1 MGCEGGATWGF
12 MKRRGRGGIRRAGL
26 RLNQVLQQVIERR
39 LDPWPLVA
47 DLVIERLR
55 AHGVPTSPD
64 DRRAVEKAL
73 RNSRFDTL
81 RLKGRRSGIKPVT
94 VTLTEAD
101 SDAIAALI
109 HKRAIE
115 PLPSV
120 IRATLEKTAPAFLSM
135 IRRTYPVAI
144 RADERR
150 YRRQEA
156 SIARAWR
163 VPLGSLALLIDLAC
177 RMMRTIDD
185 YGAEHPATQPKL
197 LHVLARLHIR
207 SVHVAREILTLLR
220 CGYPD
225 AAMARWRTLHELATV
240 MCLLSDHGEECA
252 VCYLDHQAVQEF
264 EDAKRYQEAAEGL
277 GRRQLSAVRYAK
289 LRAAR
294 DAVVSRPGTA
304 FRYDYGWAAT
314 SLNSKRPTFAAIEK
328 AVGRSHLRPYYR
340 LASDNLHAGIMGA
353 LYKLGTIQPG
363 KLLLEPTPVGLEEPG
378 QNTALTLAL
387 VLAQLLRVCPAL
399 DALVIARTA
408 LSVAD
413 EAVEQF
419 VSVGQA
425 LEVTTEGSWRRRKRR
440 SRQSRP

>member
-1 MGCEGGATWGF
+1 

-26 RLNQVLQQVIERR
+26 RLNQVLQQVIERQ

-144 RADERR
+144 RAEERR
-150 YRRQEA
+150 YRRPEA

-177 RMMRTIDD
+177 RMMRTDRKS
-185 YGAEHPATQPKL
+185 T
-197 LHVLARLHIR
+197 RLNSSHTVISYAVFCLKKKR
-207 SVHVAREILTLLR
+207 KTLLR
-220 CGYPD
+220 
-225 AAMARWRTLHELATV
+225 
-240 MCLLSDHGEECA
+240 EC
-252 VCYLDHQAVQEF
+252 D
-264 EDAKRYQEAAEGL
+264 
-277 GRRQLSAVRYAK
+277 
-289 LRAAR
+289 
-294 DAVVSRPGTA
+294 
-304 FRYDYGWAAT
+304 
-314 SLNSKRPTFAAIEK
+314 
-328 AVGRSHLRPYYR
+328 
-340 LASDNLHAGIMGA
+340 
-353 LYKLGTIQPG
+353 
-363 KLLLEPTPVGLEEPG
+363 
-378 QNTALTLAL
+378 
-387 VLAQLLRVCPAL
+387 
-399 DALVIARTA
+399 
-408 LSVAD
+408 
-413 EAVEQF
+413 
-419 VSVGQA
+419 
-425 LEVTTEGSWRRRKRR
+425 
-440 SRQSRP
+440 